1 MNETHT
7 TVRGTVITDPTTRRV
22 GEDSVFSFRV
32 ASNTRYQ
39 DRDSGEWKTGGTL
52 YFSANCWGRLAQRA
66 SGKLVKGDGVIVQ
79 GRLLTNEYEKDG
91 RIQRDLEMR
100 VTALGPDLSR
110 MDVAIGGRVPYAVKV
125 HGSEFYIEA
134 YRRLMEVVGSNAIL
148 GHDLER
154 WMRSTLVLTFGGGTN
169 EIQRDIIAMVGLG
182 MPRAPR

>member
-39 DRDSGEWKTGGTL
+39 DRDTGEWKTGGTL

-66 SGKLVKGDGVIVQ
+66 SGTLVKGDGIIVQ

-110 MDVAIGGRVPYAVKV
+110 MDVTMRRAQAEGSGPAPDGPAPDGHAAGGLRGAEGDGDVMEIGSRDADDDPTERAAVSGLAGAVRV
-125 HGSEFYIEA
+125 
-134 YRRLMEVVGSNAIL
+134 
-148 GHDLER
+148 
-154 WMRSTLVLTFGGGTN
+154 
-169 EIQRDIIAMVGLG
+169 
-182 MPRAPR
+182 